1 MLLQHHF
8 IYMCMMLSHSIVLS
22 LALLHQF
29 EGSQIG
35 SPDKDTKQEWLAWKN
50 SDGHHAPPGHVKSKS
65 SEKKYLIDRTKHAWA
80 GKENLKHLKMPKTH
94 VKAPILPE
102 PVGVGMAK
110 KVLKSENTTR
120 KALQRINKK
129 VEEENNE
136 EFQYPKKL
144 MIDRKTNSDLAS
156 SRSKKRNQEQEQ
168 EQELEQDQEELERDQ
183 KKAEKEKE
191 EEEEEEE
198 DEHEQKQEQTEEA
211 ALASIPDRYEEDT
224 KGQWLAWKD
233 ADGHHLPPGRLASSE
248 SSDMSEHAWAGNKKP
263 VTWKR
268 GMLNTRGRDLGSNP
282 KRVLQHQ
289 EDEEEDGEG
298 LDSPQRVMING
309 PGKMHSDLESYSS
322 KKIMINKK
330 AHSDLESDS
339 SEKVM
344 INTDSTKVS
353 SDLESDSSTGGS
365 ADLESESE
373 SDSST
378 AVESDLQGT
387 LEQDCMDSINLEQF
401 MPLCLKHTKSLI
413 ADLDFNYGDA
423 QLETILR
430 NWCSSAEEFP
440 NTRGAR
446 KVIGFRNHQSCFD
459 FADDLKKA
467 RYSELK
473 STSDAGYR
481 KFCTAFYG
489 HHGGFAAPAP
499 PPPAT
504 VPPPPRYSSA
514 SFAGLS
520 MAVMSLTLSF
530 V

>member
-1 MLLQHHF
+1 MLLHHHF
-8 IYMCMMLSHSIVLS
+8 IYMCMMLSHSIVLT

-29 EGSQIG
+29 EGSRIG

-136 EFQYPKKL
+136 EFQYPKKV
-144 MIDRKTNSDLAS
+144 MINRKTNSDLAS
-156 SRSKKRNQEQEQ
+156 SRSKERNQEQEQ

-191 EEEEEEE
+191 EEE
-198 DEHEQKQEQTEEA
+198 DEHEQEQEQTEEPA
-211 ALASIPDRYEEDT
+211 EEDT

-233 ADGHHLPPGRLASSE
+233 TDGHHLPPGRLASSE

-268 GMLNTRGRDLGSNP
+268 GMLNTRGRDLGSNQ
-282 KRVLQHQ
+282 KRVVQHQ
-289 EDEEEDGEG
+289 EDEEENGEG

-309 PGKMHSDLESYSS
+309 PGKMNSDLEPYWS
-322 KKIMINKK
+322 KKVMINKK

-344 INTDSTKVS
+344 INTKVS
-353 SDLESDSSTGGS
+353 SDLESDSSAGES

-514 SFAGLS
+514 PFAGLS
-520 MAVMSLTLSF
+520 MAVMSLTLSL

>member
-1 MLLQHHF
+1 
-8 IYMCMMLSHSIVLS
+8 
-22 LALLHQF
+22 
-29 EGSQIG
+29 
-35 SPDKDTKQEWLAWKN
+35 
-50 SDGHHAPPGHVKSKS
+50 
-65 SEKKYLIDRTKHAWA
+65 
-80 GKENLKHLKMPKTH
+80 
-94 VKAPILPE
+94 
-102 PVGVGMAK
+102 
-110 KVLKSENTTR
+110 
-120 KALQRINKK
+120 
-129 VEEENNE
+129 
-136 EFQYPKKL
+136 

-156 SRSKKRNQEQEQ
+156 SRSKERNQEQAQ
-168 EQELEQDQEELERDQ
+168 EQELERDQ

-191 EEEEEEE
+191 KKEEEEEEE

-263 VTWKR
+263 VSWKR

-373 SDSST
+373 SESESRSESEYSPT
-378 AVESDLQGT
+378 VESDLQGT
-387 LEQDCMDSINLEQF
+387 LEQDCM
-401 MPLCLKHTKSLI
+401 
-413 ADLDFNYGDA
+413 
-423 QLETILR
+423 
-430 NWCSSAEEFP
+430 
-440 NTRGAR
+440 
-446 KVIGFRNHQSCFD
+446 
-459 FADDLKKA
+459 
-467 RYSELK
+467 
-473 STSDAGYR
+473 
-481 KFCTAFYG
+481 
-489 HHGGFAAPAP
+489 
-499 PPPAT
+499 
-504 VPPPPRYSSA
+504 
-514 SFAGLS
+514 
-520 MAVMSLTLSF
+520 
-530 V
+530 